1 MKLSD
6 IANIRLQTQQLATT
20 PFKKPQDIVEWMGAI
35 QAQDYAMAK
44 WGLGIRLP
52 GITDIEI
59 EAAINSGKIIRT
71 HIMRPTWHLVS
82 AKDIYWMTELSAP
95 HLISSMRGRQKE
107 LGLTEAIFSKCNK
120 VIGKALE
127 GGKHLT
133 REELMA
139 TLKKAKIDINQ
150 HTAIHIMYMAEIYG
164 VVCNGP
170 IKGKKQTYA
179 LLEERIPRTKKL
191 TRDEALVKLAK
202 KYFNSHG
209 PATIQDFMWWSGL
222 PAKDAR
228 SGLEIIKS
236 GFISETIGSETYWFS
251 SSIGS
256 KKSTKPSIHLLPA
269 FDEFIISYKDRTAAI
284 QLEHQKKAFTSN
296 GIFRPVIVFNGLAS
310 GLWKRTEKTNK
321 VVIET
326 SFFRPHNKAEK
337 SLLEEAAHSFGDYLN
352 KKVELKHK

>member
-6 IANIRLQTQQLATT
+6 IANIRLQTQQLAATQ
-20 PFKKPQDIVEWMGAI
+20 FKKPQDIVEWMGAI

-52 GITDIEI
+52 GTTDKEI
-59 EAAINSGKIIRT
+59 ETAINSGKIIRT

-82 AKDIYWMTELSAP
+82 ANDIYWMTELSAP
-95 HLISSMRGRQKE
+95 HLISSMKGRQKE

-120 VIGKALE
+120 IIEKVLE

-139 TLKKAKIDINQ
+139 FLVKAKVMINQ

-164 VVCNGP
+164 VVCNGAM
-170 IKGKKQTYA
+170 KGKKQTYA
-179 LLEERIPRTKKL
+179 LLEERIPKTKKI
-191 TRDEALVKLAK
+191 TRDEALAKLAK
-202 KYFNSHG
+202 KYFSSHG

-228 SGLEIIKS
+228 SGLEMIKS
-236 GFISETIGSETYWFS
+236 GFISETIGTETYWFS
-251 SSIGS
+251 SPIGS

-269 FDEFIISYKDRTAAI
+269 FDEFIISYKDRTATI

-310 GLWKRTEKTNK
+310 GLWKRSEKTNK

-352 KKVELKHK
+352 KKTEIKTS